1 MTSRIIRSLAE
12 SISDWDGKS
21 KLKKLRK
28 FVATYCPEV
37 LDDMEIMTGITEN
50 WRVGR
55 VQHAAEYVVGGY
67 HIHLEEAKCGG
78 KGIDRKTV
86 ILRQQRDG

>member
-1 MTSRIIRSLAE
+1 MNDRILRSLAE
-12 SISDWDGKS
+12 SVSDWDGKS

-28 FVATYCPEV
+28 FIATYCPEV

-55 VQHAAEYVVGGY
+55 VQHATERVVRRY

-78 KGIDRKTV
+78 KGNDRKIG
-86 ILRQQRDG
+86 ILRQ

>member
-1 MTSRIIRSLAE
+1 
-12 SISDWDGKS
+12 
-21 KLKKLRK
+21 
-28 FVATYCPEV
+28 
-37 LDDMEIMTGITEN
+37 MTGITEN